1 MIEGRR
7 LVVIDWRGCVAT
19 TSIGIAFAEGGA
31 GEEGLLKR
39 ADQALYDAKG
49 GGRDCCRVAEM

>member
-1 MIEGRR
+1 M
-7 LVVIDWRGCVAT
+7 IDWRGCVAT